1 MKYAL
6 MTNDGGFEVREDNSL
21 LSDNAIVLTDA
32 QYLDLISGT
41 HIVKDGVIVINPN
54 PKVSA

>member
-6 MTNDGGFEVREDNSL
+6 IRNDGVLEVREDNYPL
-21 LSDNAIVLTDA
+21 ANGAIVLTDA
-32 QYLDLISGT
+32 QFSDLIAGT
-41 HIVKDGVIVINPN
+41 HIVKDGAIVINPN